1 MNIICNCNLIY
12 FLYRS
17 GVLQMLLTKYNR
29 KELLKLA
36 FEDSRRQGFSE
47 GFSEGFQKGFSEGLQ
62 KGQAELERVL
72 LLIRLLLADNRIED
86 SKRMSEDSDFR
97 NKLLDEYCL

>member
-1 MNIICNCNLIY
+1 
-12 FLYRS
+12 
-17 GVLQMLLTKYNR
+17 MLLTKYNR

-36 FEDSRRQGFSE
+36 FEDGRRQGFSE
-47 GFSEGFQKGFSEGLQ
+47 GFSEGLQ

-86 SKRMSEDSDFR
+86 SKRMSKDSDFR